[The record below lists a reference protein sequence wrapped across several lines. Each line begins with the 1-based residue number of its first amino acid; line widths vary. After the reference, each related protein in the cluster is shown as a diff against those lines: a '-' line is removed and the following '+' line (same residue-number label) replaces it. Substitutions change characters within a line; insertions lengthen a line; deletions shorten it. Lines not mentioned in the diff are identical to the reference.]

1 MKKHYLHDLDDH
13 NSQFRAQSK
22 SIFCKILIWPSSI
35 QNKPKNDDI
44 ELYRTFLYEF
54 SPGTIKS
61 LSHDENM
68 SEIAH
73 SSSQNL
79 QILKFSKSYKIDNLI
94 D

>member
-1 MKKHYLHDLDDH
+1 MKKHSLHDLDDH

-79 QILKFSKSYKIDNLI
+79 QILKFSKSYKIENLI